1 MAHHQPYPGFSTEC
15 VQDLYRI
22 ITGGLIR
29 EEIKLFAKCLY
40 TIEGAGLGMAVG
52 EPDDVEPLFSAAE
65 PDVESVE
72 KLRDEMV
79 AIGDIGLPKDT
90 FGASGDSEA
99 IGPLGML
106 LIQQG
111 IKMALKALEAWLAK
125 RKEA

>member
-1 MAHHQPYPGFSTEC
+1 MSHAPYPQFSSEC

-40 TIEGAGLGMAVG
+40 TIEGAGLAMAVG
-52 EPDDVEPLFSAAE
+52 EPDDVEPLFGE
-65 PDVESVE
+65 NTPDVEAVE
-72 KLRDEMV
+72 KLRDELV
-79 AIGDIGLPKDT
+79 AIGDIGIPDGT
-90 FGASGDSEA
+90 FGATADSEA

-111 IKMALKALEAWLAK
+111 IKLALKALEAWLAK